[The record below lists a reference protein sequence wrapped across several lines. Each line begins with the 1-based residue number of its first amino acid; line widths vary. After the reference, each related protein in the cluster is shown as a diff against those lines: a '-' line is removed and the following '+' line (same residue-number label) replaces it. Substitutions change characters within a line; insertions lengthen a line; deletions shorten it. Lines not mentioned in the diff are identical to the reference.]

1 MMVRYLEVAMKK
13 ENNTVLLVIFFII
26 ILLGIVYLPRLFRD
40 NNDFDKYY
48 EDLKNYK
55 VNEYIPILVD
65 DEQMAKKYLND
76 YINNIIKDLD
86 ATYDLIDLEYRN
98 KRFSSIDDYK
108 NYVYSLNLSKSDKV
122 VKYSTYESGK
132 YKYYDIYDSNNNH
145 FIFKTLGVL
154 QYKILFEEGD

>member
-1 MMVRYLEVAMKK
+1 MKK
-13 ENNTVLLVIFFII
+13 DNNTVLLVIVFII
-26 ILLGIVYLPRLFRD
+26 ILLGIVYLPRLFKD

-48 EDLKNYK
+48 EDLRNYK
-55 VNEYIPILVD
+55 VNEYIPVLVD

-108 NYVYSLNLSKSDKV
+108 NYIYSLNLSKSDKV
-122 VKYSTYESGK
+122 VKYSVYNNGK
-132 YKYYDIYDSNNNH
+132 YKYYDIYDSNNIS
-145 FIFKTLGVL
+145 FCFFYFKLF
-154 QYKILFEEGD
+154 QYH